1 VKEFLRKDRWQDEK
15 KQNRNQ
21 YDELLLLLLPYA

>member
-1 VKEFLRKDRWQDEK
+1 MKDFLGKDRWQDEK

-21 YDELLLLLLPYA
+21 YDELLLLPYA